1 MPRQN
6 QEAQNQEAPADLLT
20 AILPSATERAIDA
33 YQYFSSGPPPTEA
46 KEFGSFQTACKAAIG
61 HLTALFQLQRLT
73 AAVSAASKPGGS
85 SPEDERTA
93 WLYAE
98 TDRYMER
105 LDGPNSSVEA

>member
-1 MPRQN
+1 MADPDQN
-6 QEAQNQEAPADLLT
+6 REVPAELLT
-20 AILPSATERAIDA
+20 AILPAAIERAISA
-33 YQYFSSGPPPTEA
+33 YQYFSSGPLPSEA

-98 TDRYMER
+98 TDRFMER
-105 LDGPNSSVEA
+105 LDGPNSPAES